1 MDEALNHIF
10 EGCKLARNL
19 ETSIRQVFP
28 INPDYLLK
36 SSEEIITAFNSASKS
51 LNSLINSPDLPVN
64 SNMVIGGSGEGSS
77 HGASTFFQALNLL
90 QSSGGF
96 EQSRTLFD
104 TTQLPRVGLE
114 MPAVPDVATAGMEL
128 GGGSGYGNVFHE
140 ATNAD
145 VSGTRGRVRVAP
157 EGSSGSG
164 RGPAGSSGQRS
175 TRRRRDN
182 GQRMIQRVPAVRT
195 GNSEMPPDDGYTWRK
210 YGQKDILG
218 CRFPR
223 SYFRCTHKNYY
234 GCEAKKQV
242 QRLDEDPYTYEIV
255 YCGQHSCLTSTTPLL
270 ISSFAPTNTV
280 VTSAVA
286 PIITT
291 TTINSSNVTTNPHI
305 ESSMIGT
312 ALVQMQPSTSI
323 HLGNWLTRDLGEG
336 RPVADMADV
345 LFNSGSSSSSMD
357 AIFSS
362 QHEN

>member
-1 MDEALNHIF
+1 MDEAITNIL
-10 EGCKLARNL
+10 EGCKLAREL
-19 ETSIRQVFP
+19 ETSIMKQVFN
-28 INPDYLLK
+28 ISPDYLMK
-36 SSEEIITAFNSASKS
+36 SSEEIVTAFTAAMNLLTS
-51 LNSLINSPDLPVN
+51 LNSSLHVS
-64 SNMVIGGSGEGSS
+64 SSMGGDAGEGGS
-77 HGASTFFQALNLL
+77 HGATSIIQALNLFH
-90 QSSGGF
+90 SAGF
-96 EQSRTLFD
+96 EQPSMFFHPTHY
-104 TTQLPRVGLE
+104 PRVGSE
-114 MPAVPDVATAGMEL
+114 MATVSSAVATPVMEL
-128 GGGSGYGNVFHE
+128 GGSGYVNVLE
-140 ATNAD
+140 STNPEVGGSHGGAQL
-145 VSGTRGRVRVAP
+145 TP

-164 RGPAGSSGQRS
+164 RRPAGSTGQRS

-182 GQRMIQRVPAVRT
+182 TERVIHRVPAVRT

-242 QRLDEDPYTYEIV
+242 QRLDEDPYTYEVV

-270 ISSFAPTNTV
+270 ISSLAPVNTA

-286 PIITT
+286 PIITSATAST
-291 TTINSSNVTTNPHI
+291 TYIATNPPG

-312 ALVQMQPSTSI
+312 TLSEMTPSTSI
-323 HLGNWLTRDLGEG
+323 HLGNWLTSRDLADT

-357 AIFSS
+357 AIFYSK
-362 QHEN
+362 HD